1 MIKVII
7 FDFDGVLIN
16 SINNMKFAWKNS
28 CKKCDIKVS
37 FNDYKKYVGLPFNQ
51 ILFHLK
57 IDKKNTYKLQKI
69 IIFFRLKK
77 YIY

>member
-37 FNDYKKYVGLPFNQ
+37 F
-51 ILFHLK
+51 I
-57 IDKKNTYKLQKI
+57 
-69 IIFFRLKK
+69 
-77 YIY
+77 